1 MATQIHSTAIVSAKA
16 EIAEGVIVDPYA
28 IIEDDVIIGE
38 GTYIGPHT
46 LIANGARIG
55 KNCKIHKGAV
65 VSTAPQDLSYKNE
78 PTYFELGDNTTI
90 REFCTLNRGT
100 TKQHL
105 KSTVGSNCLLMAYV
119 HVAHDCVIGNNV
131 IIANSVQMAG
141 HITIQDFAIIGGLTA
156 IHQFVNIGAYTMVGG
171 HFRVPKDIPPYIIAG
186 GWPVS
191 FERLNIIGLRRN
203 GFTKEAIDSLNDA
216 YRILFMSKLNV
227 SQGVERIKS
236 TMTITPEV
244 QKVLDFIAVSK
255 RGIVTA
261 RRHSSSDE

>member
-1 MATQIHSTAIVSAKA
+1 
-16 EIAEGVIVDPYA
+16 
-28 IIEDDVIIGE
+28 
-38 GTYIGPHT
+38 
-46 LIANGARIG
+46 
-55 KNCKIHKGAV
+55 
-65 VSTAPQDLSYKNE
+65 
-78 PTYFELGDNTTI
+78 
-90 REFCTLNRGT
+90 
-100 TKQHL
+100 
-105 KSTVGSNCLLMAYV
+105 
-119 HVAHDCVIGNNV
+119 
-131 IIANSVQMAG
+131 MAG

-216 YRILFMSKLNV
+216 YRILVLSKLNV